1 MAYGEIYNTTWWG
14 VALDTARTAGTEPDF
29 FGSQMKLLTSN
40 QPELVT
46 NGDFATDSGWIK
58 GTGWSIANGKASK
71 VAGSATELVQIGAF
85 PSDFSSKT
93 FKIAFNLEVTA
104 GSVRLRAGLNNQSYL
119 NSSGSYVYSL
129 TPTGNDQL
137 KFGADS
143 SFVGSIDNVS
153 VQVARLDLDQIEA
166 KKCLADWIHTT
177 ALQDLNN

>member
-1 MAYGEIYNTTWWG
+1 M
-14 VALDTARTAGTEPDF
+14 VL
-29 FGSQMKLLTSN
+29 SQ
-40 QPELVT
+40 V
-46 NGDFATDSGWIK
+46 I
-58 GTGWSIANGKASK
+58 
-71 VAGSATELVQIGAF
+71 
-85 PSDFSSKT
+85 FSSKT

-153 VQVARLDLDQIEA
+153 VKEVTD
-166 KKCLADWIHTT
+166 ADFDFTRNSSATRVNPDYLI
-177 ALQDLNN
+177 QDVSILSSNLVQNGNFSELGSRRN